1 MKENTRGEFILALF
15 FLAFFVTLLLI
26 SMTYSPKARR
36 LPLLVGIPGASLTA
50 AQVIKELNRRRGKT
64 GEAKGVEPENAGAAS
79 QKGVDKRLLMML
91 GWLVLLIAMIWILGF
106 LITIPVYTI
115 LFMKSLKE
123 SWRLSIIFAVAGFAV
138 LYCLFVVVLNME
150 LYPGL
155 VFQALR

>member
-1 MKENTRGEFILALF
+1 MKENTRGEFILAFF
-15 FLAFFVTLLLI
+15 FLVFFVTVLLI

-36 LPLLVGIPGASLTA
+36 LPLLVGIPGVALTA
-50 AQVIKELNRRRGKT
+50 AQVIKELSRRRGKT
-64 GEAKGVEPENAGAAS
+64 GEAKTAELEDAGTAR
-79 QKGVDKRLLMML
+79 QKGVDKRLLTML
-91 GWLVLLIAMIWILGF
+91 GWLVLLVAMIWIVGF

-138 LYCLFVVVLNME
+138 LYGLFVVALNME

-155 VFQALR
+155 VFQP